1 MMTFANKITLFRIIT
16 IPFFVASLIF
26 YSPQKEY
33 LKYVAL
39 AIFLLAI
46 VSDIIDG
53 YIARTQRQKTR
64 AGAILDPLADKAL
77 LLSAF
82 IFIFHVSK
90 VYFAYPLPLWLLLVV
105 ISRDIIILVGCG
117 IILSTQH
124 DTQIVPT
131 RWGKLTT
138 FFQMMTIVCIILEL
152 SISPIVWWC
161 AAFFSVISGIDYARR
176 GINMLN
182 ASDHNSNY
190 AKNNRR
196 ALN

>member
-16 IPFFVASLIF
+16 IPFFVATLIF

-33 LKYVAL
+33 LKYIAL
-39 AIFLLAI
+39 SIFLLAI
-46 VSDIIDG
+46 VSDVIDG

-82 IFIFHVSK
+82 IFLFHVSK
-90 VYFAYPLPLWLLLVV
+90 MYFAFPLPLWLLLIV

-117 IILSTQH
+117 IILSTHH
-124 DTQIVPT
+124 DIQIIPT
-131 RWGKLTT
+131 RWGKFTT

-152 SISPIVWWC
+152 NISPVIWWL
-161 AAFFSVISGIDYARR
+161 AAFFSIISGIDYVRR

-182 ASDHNSNY
+182 ALDHN
-190 AKNNRR
+190 
-196 ALN
+196 